1 MILTDVPDFPSGAQ
15 VQKYLEDYA
24 DHFQLR
30 PTFRLG
36 TTVTRID
43 RSEKGEKWIVS
54 IIRPDSNATEEEFD
68 KVIITNGTF
77 HSPVMPEVPG
87 IENFGGEVIH
97 SQSFKE

>member
-1 MILTDVPDFPSGAQ
+1 MILPDVPDYPTGAQ

-36 TTVTRID
+36 TTVTAIN

-54 IIRPDSNATEEEFD
+54 INGPDSNATEEEFD

-77 HSPVMPEVPG
+77 HAPVMPEVPG
-87 IENFGGEVIH
+87 IDKFGGEIIH

>member
-1 MILTDVPDFPSGAQ
+1 MILPDVPDYPTGAQ

-30 PTFRLG
+30 PTFQLG
-36 TTVTRID
+36 TTVTAIN

-54 IIRPDSNATEEEFD
+54 INGPDSNATEEEFD

-77 HSPVMPEVPG
+77 HAPVVPEVPG
-87 IENFGGEVIH
+87 IDKFGGEIIH